1 MQKRPLTKIPLHDK
15 SPGEIMDTETY
26 LNTLKTVYIKSTP
39 NINLNGEKLK
49 AIEEQGKVVYSLYT
63 YSI

>member
-1 MQKRPLTKIPLHDK
+1 
-15 SPGEIMDTETY
+15 MDTETY